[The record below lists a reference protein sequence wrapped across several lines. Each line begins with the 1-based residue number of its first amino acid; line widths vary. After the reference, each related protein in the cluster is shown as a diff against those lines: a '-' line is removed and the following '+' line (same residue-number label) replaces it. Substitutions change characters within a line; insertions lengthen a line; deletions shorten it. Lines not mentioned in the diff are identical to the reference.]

1 MKNKNQDLI
10 EKTLAILEDYASRKK
25 LINYGYLYE
34 ELGLDRK
41 NPDHRNTG
49 AYILAEVNRIT
60 LNENKVML
68 SAIVTLSSEQAPAKG
83 FFDFAVDLKQIQKGL
98 SEENKTIFWAEQIKK
113 IFNVYKNKEF
123 YKAEDL
129 ADKLDVNIMTIYR
142 YIKAKRLK
150 AYKIGKEYRI
160 DKKEFKKFLESV
172 QNKK

>member
-98 SEENKTIFWAEQIKK
+98 SEENKL
-113 IFNVYKNKEF
+113 Y
-123 YKAEDL
+123 L
-129 ADKLDVNIMTIYR
+129 
-142 YIKAKRLK
+142 
-150 AYKIGKEYRI
+150 G
-160 DKKEFKKFLESV
+160 
-172 QNKK
+172 